1 MKTKQNHTNAI
12 GNGRVPCQPIF
23 HDICSAVFSIKHCP
37 ASGTGVVKYSNVVID
52 STDSYNQSTGAFTV
66 PVTGG

>member
-12 GNGRVPCQPIF
+12 GN
-23 HDICSAVFSIKHCP
+23 AVFSIKHCP
-37 ASGTGVVKYSNVVID
+37 ASGTGVVMYSNVVID